1 MLNPVTFDI
10 ELPGGLYMGFLDIF
24 SLFVLLVIL
33 ALGVAILL
41 LLAWL
46 PGNIAKKGH
55 SPWAEAINVAG
66 WVGILLPP
74 IWMLALIAAFIRP
87 RVGEG
92 AAIAISEA
100 ETTELAAT
108 ITGISQR
115 IATMEKGMRELALR
129 TMSRGAEGSQP

>member
-1 MLNPVTFDI
+1 
-10 ELPGGLYMGFLDIF
+10 MGFLDIF

-33 ALGVAILL
+33 ALVVAILL

-46 PGNIAKKGH
+46 PGNIAKKRR

-66 WVGILLPP
+66 WIGILLPP
-74 IWMLALIAAFIRP
+74 IWMLALIAAFIKP
-87 RVGEG
+87 RSGEG

-100 ETTELAAT
+100 ETAELAAT

-115 IATMEKGMRELALR
+115 IAAMETGMRELASR
-129 TMSRGAEGSQP
+129 AMSRGTEGSQP

>member
-1 MLNPVTFDI
+1 
-10 ELPGGLYMGFLDIF
+10 MGFLDIF

-55 SPWAEAINVAG
+55 SPWPEAINVAG

-87 RVGEG
+87 RAGEG

>member
-1 MLNPVTFDI
+1 VLNPVTFDI